1 MLYFLVYFSAIVV
14 FTIERVTFS
23 EGAETHSEVIQLSL
37 SASSSDEISVA
48 LSIYPSTYTG
58 LVSQQVTFTRG
69 VTTAV
74 SLLYLS

>member
-1 MLYFLVYFSAIVV
+1 MLYFLVYFSAIVG
-14 FTIERVTFS
+14 FTVERVTFS

-69 VTTAV
+69 ATTAV